1 MMILLVR
8 YIALQWDNVQGG
20 QGRTFENILTIEINQ
35 FEQLHK
41 AYEIA
46 EREAFKAV
54 NLVQFDQADKYGY
67 KILSVEIA
75 KPISAS
81 YQESRN
87 ENT

>member
-1 MMILLVR
+1 MIILVK

-20 QGRTFENILTIEINQ
+20 QGRTFENTLMIEVNQ
-35 FEQLHK
+35 FEQLNK
-41 AYEIA
+41 VYEIA
-46 EREAFKAV
+46 EREVLKAV
-54 NLVQFDQADKYGY
+54 NLVQFDQADKFGY

-81 YQESRN
+81 LQDSKH

>member
-1 MMILLVR
+1 MIILVK

-20 QGRTFENILTIEINQ
+20 QGLTFENMLTIEINQ
-35 FEQLHK
+35 FEQLHRV
-41 AYEIA
+41 YEIA
-46 EREAFKAV
+46 EAEVLKAV
-54 NLVQFDQADKYGY
+54 NLVQFDQADKFGY

-81 YQESRN
+81 LQESKN

>member
-1 MMILLVR
+1 MILLVR

-20 QGRTFENILTIEINQ
+20 RGRTFENILTIQINQ

-46 EREAFKAV
+46 EREVFKAV
-54 NLVQFDQADKYGY
+54 NLVQFEQADKFGY
-67 KILSVEIA
+67 QILSIEIV
-75 KPISAS
+75 KPISS
-81 YQESRN
+81 CVQEQIN

>member
-1 MMILLVR
+1 MIILVR

-20 QGRTFENILTIEINQ
+20 RGRTFENTLTIEINQ
-35 FEQLHK
+35 FEQLHR

-46 EREAFKAV
+46 EAEVLKAV
-54 NLVQFDQADKYGY
+54 NLVQFDQADKFGY
-67 KILSVEIA
+67 KILSVEIV

-81 YQESRN
+81 LQESKN